1 MAFEAV
7 DEDGSG
13 GLDVEEI
20 STVMDDVAGKMG
32 VTAPTQEDLE
42 EILMQLDND
51 FDGIVDKVEFNN
63 LLMLCL
69 GKMLEN
75 EGELQEKVQARSNRR

>member
-51 FDGIVDKVEFNN
+51 FDGIVDKVEFSN

-75 EGELQEKVQARSNRR
+75 EGEL

>member
-1 MAFEAV
+1 
-7 DEDGSG
+7 
-13 GLDVEEI
+13 
-20 STVMDDVAGKMG
+20 MDDVAGKMG

-51 FDGIVDKVEFNN
+51 FDGIVDKVEFSN